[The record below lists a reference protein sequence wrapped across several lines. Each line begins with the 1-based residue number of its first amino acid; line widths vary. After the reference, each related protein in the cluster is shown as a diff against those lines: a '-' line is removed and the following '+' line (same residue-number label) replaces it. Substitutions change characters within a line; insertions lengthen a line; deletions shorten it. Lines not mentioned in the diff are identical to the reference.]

1 MANSVGANSMGGERL
16 HALDAVR
23 GGALMLGVLF
33 HACLPFLLGPQLWI
47 VRDDASTELTVAFYV
62 LHVFRMTVFFLLAG
76 FFARMLLERRGVGGF
91 IKNRLARIATPL
103 AMFWPIVFT
112 VIVAVLIWVSV
123 RANGGEAPSGEPP
136 PSPLT
141 VEAWPLT
148 HLWFL
153 YVLLIFY
160 AVALALRGLV
170 VLVDRSGALRA
181 RIVDP
186 VVKFI
191 AGPAA
196 VMFLA
201 LPVFAALYFAPSWMA
216 YFGIPTPDTGLVP
229 NPTALICYGVA
240 FGFGWLVNRQVSI
253 LESWAKHWLSN
264 LSLGVFCTVVC
275 LMMLGVE
282 PVLAPAERGF
292 DTMLYAALY
301 ALGVWGWTL
310 GIIGGAVRLLKR
322 ESEAVRYVADASYWI
337 YIVHIPV
344 LLVMQ
349 ALVQPLDLPWSARY
363 PMTVGIS
370 FAIMFVSYDLLVRY
384 SWLGAILNGRKV
396 RPGKAK
402 REPQLAAA
410 E

>member
-1 MANSVGANSMGGERL
+1 MANVETRARL

-47 VRDDASTELTVAFYV
+47 VREDASTELTVAFYV

-76 FFARMLLERRGVGGF
+76 FFARMLLQRRGLGGF
-91 IKNRLARIATPL
+91 VMNRLQRIAAPL
-103 AMFWPIVFT
+103 AMFWPVVFAA
-112 VIVAVLIWVSV
+112 IVAVLIWVSV
-123 RANGGEAPSGEPP
+123 RANGGEMPAGEAP

-153 YVLLIFY
+153 YVLLFFY
-160 AVALALRGLV
+160 AGALALRGLV
-170 VLVDRSGALRA
+170 TLIDRRGALRA

-186 VVKFI
+186 VVTFI

-201 LPVFAALYFAPSWMA
+201 VPVFAAFYLAPGWTA
-216 YFGIPTPDTGLVP
+216 WFGIPTPDTGLIP
-229 NPTALICYGVA
+229 NAAALTCYGVA
-240 FGFGWLVNRQVSI
+240 FGFGWLVNRQAAI
-253 LESWAKHWLSN
+253 LEDWAKHWFSN

-282 PVLAPAERGF
+282 PVLTPAEQGF

-301 ALGVWGWTL
+301 ALSVWGWTL
-310 GIIGGAVRLLKR
+310 GLIGAAVKFVTR
-322 ESEAVRYVADASYWI
+322 ENAAVRYVADASYWI

-344 LLVMQ
+344 LLVLQ
-349 ALVQPLDLPWSARY
+349 ALVQPLDLAWFAKF
-363 PMTVGIS
+363 PMTVGLS

-396 RPGKAK
+396 RPGKTK
-402 REPQLAAA
+402 RAPRLAAA

>member
-1 MANSVGANSMGGERL
+1 MTNSVGGERL

-62 LHVFRMTVFFLLAG
+62 LHVFRMTVFFVLAG
-76 FFARMLLERRGVGGF
+76 FFARMLLQRRGVGGF
-91 IKNRLARIATPL
+91 IKNRVTRIAAPL
-103 AMFWPIVFT
+103 AMFWPIAFAA
-112 VIVAVLIWVSV
+112 IVAVLIWVSV
-123 RANGGEAPSGEPP
+123 RAAGGVAPTGEPP

-153 YVLLIFY
+153 YVLLFFY
-160 AVALALRGLV
+160 AGALALRGLV
-170 VLVDRSGALRA
+170 TLIDRSGALRA

-196 VMFLA
+196 PMFMA
-201 LPVFAALYFAPSWMA
+201 IPVGLALYFAPNWMA
-216 YFGIPTPDTGLVP
+216 WFGIPTPDTGLIP
-229 NPTALICYGVA
+229 NSAAMICYGVA

-264 LSLGVFCTVVC
+264 LGLGVFCTVVC

-282 PVLAPAERGF
+282 PVLTPAARGL
-292 DTMLYAALY
+292 DSMLYAGIY

-310 GIIGGAVRLLKR
+310 GLIGAAVRFLKA
-322 ESEAVRYVADASYWI
+322 ENVAVRYVADASYWI

-344 LLVMQ
+344 LLVLQ
-349 ALVQPLDLPWSARY
+349 ALIQPIDLPWSAKY
-363 PMTVGIS
+363 PMTVGIA
-370 FAIMFVSYDLLVRY
+370 FGIMFVSYDLLVRY
-384 SWLGAILNGRKV
+384 SWIGAILNGRKK
-396 RPGKAK
+396 RPGKCK
-402 REPQLAAA
+402 REPQLVAA

>member
-1 MANSVGANSMGGERL
+1 MAGSGGTMSGERL

-62 LHVFRMTVFFLLAG
+62 LHVFRMTVFFVLAG

-91 IKNRLARIATPL
+91 IKNRVMRIATPL

-123 RANGGEAPSGEPP
+123 RAAGGAVPAGEPP

-153 YVLLIFY
+153 YVLLFFY
-160 AVALALRGLV
+160 AGALALRGLV
-170 VLVDRSGALRA
+170 TLVDRSGALRA

-186 VVKFI
+186 VMRVI

-196 VMFLA
+196 PLFMA
-201 LPVFAALYFAPSWMA
+201 LPVGAALYFAPNWMA
-216 YFGIPTPDTGLVP
+216 YFGIPTPDTGLIP
-229 NPTALICYGVA
+229 NTAAMICYGVA

-253 LESWAKHWLSN
+253 LESWAKHWFSN
-264 LSLGVFCTVVC
+264 LSLGVFCTIVC

-282 PVLAPAERGF
+282 PVLTPATPGF
-292 DTMLYAALY
+292 ETMLYAGIY

-310 GIIGGAVRLLKR
+310 GLIGAAVRFLK
-322 ESEAVRYVADASYWI
+322 SENIAVRYVADASYWI

-349 ALVQPLDLPWSARY
+349 ALVQPLDLPWSAKY

-384 SWLGAILNGRKV
+384 SWLGAILNGRKK
-396 RPGKAK
+396 RPGKCK
-402 REPQLAAA
+402 REPQLVAA

>member
-1 MANSVGANSMGGERL
+1 MAEVESGARL

-33 HACLPFLLGPQLWI
+33 HACLPFLTGPQLWI
-47 VRDDASTELTVAFYV
+47 VDESGSAELTVTFFV
-62 LHVFRMTVFFLLAG
+62 LHVFRMTVFFVLAG
-76 FFARMLLERRGVGGF
+76 IFARMLLARRGLGGF
-91 IKNRLARIATPL
+91 VMNRLTRIAAPL
-103 AMFWPIVFT
+103 ALFWPIVFA
-112 VIVAVLIWVSV
+112 VIVAVLIWVSI

-153 YVLLIFY
+153 YVLLFFY
-160 AVALALRGLV
+160 AGALSLRALV
-170 VLVDRSGALRA
+170 VLVDRSGELRR

-186 VVKFI
+186 AVRLI

-196 VMFLA
+196 PVFLA
-201 LPVFAALYFAPSWMA
+201 LPVSAALYFAPSWIA
-216 YFGIPTPDTGLVP
+216 WFGIPTPDKGLFP
-229 NPTALICYGVA
+229 HPTALICYGVA
-240 FGFGWLVNRQVSI
+240 FGFGWLVSRQLSI
-253 LESWAKHWLSN
+253 LQDWAKHLFLN
-264 LSLGVFCTVVC
+264 LSLGVSCTIAC

-282 PVLAPAERGF
+282 PVLTSAERSF
-292 DTMLYAALY
+292 DTMLYAGLY
-301 ALGVWGWTL
+301 ALAVWGWTL
-310 GIIGGAVRLLKR
+310 GLIGAAVRFLKR
-322 ESEAVRYVADASYWI
+322 ENAAVRYVADASYWI

-344 LLVMQ
+344 LLVLQ
-349 ALVQPLDLPWSARY
+349 GLIQPLDLPWFAKYS
-363 PMTVGIS
+363 MTVGIS

-396 RPGKAK
+396 RAGRAA
-402 REPQLAAA
+402 RAPQLAAA

>member
-1 MANSVGANSMGGERL
+1 MVNIESGARL

-23 GGALMLGVLF
+23 GGALTLGVLF
-33 HACLPFLLGPQLWI
+33 HACLPFLVGPQLWI
-47 VRDDASTELTVAFYV
+47 VDEAGSTELTVTFFA
-62 LHVFRMTVFFLLAG
+62 LHVFRMTVFFVLAG

-91 IKNRLARIATPL
+91 IKNRLTRIAAPL
-103 AMFWPIVFT
+103 AMFWPMVFT

-153 YVLLIFY
+153 YVLLFFY
-160 AVALALRGLV
+160 TCALALRGLV
-170 VLVDRSGALRA
+170 VLVDRSGVLPA

-186 VVKFI
+186 VVKFV

-196 VMFLA
+196 PMFLA
-201 LPVFAALYFAPSWMA
+201 LPFAAALYFAPNWMA
-216 YFGIPTPDTGLVP
+216 YFGIPTPDTGLIP
-229 NPTALICYGVA
+229 NTAALICYGVA

-253 LESWAKHWLSN
+253 LESWARHWFSN
-264 LSLGVFCTVVC
+264 LSLGVLCTIVC

-282 PVLAPAERGF
+282 PVLTPAERGF
-292 DTMLYAALY
+292 DSMLYATLY

-310 GIIGGAVRLLKR
+310 GLIGAAVRFLKR
-322 ESEAVRYVADASYWI
+322 ENAAVRYVADASYWI

-344 LLVMQ
+344 LLVTQ
-349 ALVQPLDLPWSARY
+349 GVVQPFNLPWFAKY

-370 FAIMFVSYDLLVRY
+370 FAIMFVSYDLFVRY
-384 SWLGAILNGRKV
+384 SWLGAILNGRKQ
-396 RPGKAK
+396 RPPKAK

>member
-1 MANSVGANSMGGERL
+1 MEWVMDGLAAGRL

-47 VRDDASTELTVAFYV
+47 VREAVSTELTLTFYV
-62 LHVFRMTVFFLLAG
+62 LHIFRMTLFFLLAG
-76 FFARMLLERRGVGGF
+76 FFARMLLERRGLGGF
-91 IKNRLARIATPL
+91 IANRLKRIVAPL

-112 VIVAVLIWVSV
+112 VIVAVLIWVGV
-123 RANGGEAPSGEPP
+123 RANGGEMPRGEPP

-153 YVLLIFY
+153 YVLVFFY
-160 AVALALRGLV
+160 AGALVLRGLV
-170 VLVDRSGALRA
+170 ALVDRTGALRA
-181 RIVDP
+181 RLLDP
-186 VVKFI
+186 VVRVI

-201 LPVFAALYFAPSWMA
+201 APVFAAFYFSPNWLAW
-216 YFGIPTPDTGLVP
+216 FGIPTPDHGLIP
-229 NPTALICYGVA
+229 NGAALVCYGVA
-240 FGFGWLVNRQVSI
+240 FGFGWLVGRQPAI
-253 LESWAKHWLSN
+253 LQDWAKHWFSN

-275 LMMLGVE
+275 LLLLGAA
-282 PVLAPAERGF
+282 PVLTPAERGWE
-292 DTMLYAALY
+292 TMLYASLY
-301 ALGVWGWTL
+301 ALAVWGWTL
-310 GIIGGAVRLLKR
+310 GLIGAAVRFMTR
-322 ESEAVRYVADASYWI
+322 ENAAVRYVADASYWI

-344 LLVMQ
+344 LLVLQ
-349 ALVQPLDLPWSARY
+349 AAVQPLDLPWVAKF

-370 FAIMFVSYDLLVRY
+370 FAIMFVSYELFVRY
-384 SWLGAILNGRKV
+384 SWIGAILNGRKL

-402 REPQLAAA
+402 RAPQLAAA